1 MGAALLPEGQ
11 EFLLRQTR
19 LLGLHFWR
27 STFGIPGR
35 ASDGLLQVIGR
46 LKHLTRLDCHF
57 SDQHRLLSNPE
68 PPSLLGPAMDEGVR
82 CLSSLQSLQD
92 LRLTVNIYH
101 YAVTGQALSTIG
113 SLHHCVVHSH
123 YVTVT
128 LRTVTVTKSRS
139 IQHNP

>member
-1 MGAALLPEGQ
+1 
-11 EFLLRQTR
+11 
-19 LLGLHFWR
+19 
-27 STFGIPGR
+27 
-35 ASDGLLQVIGR
+35 
-46 LKHLTRLDCHF
+46 
-57 SDQHRLLSNPE
+57 
-68 PPSLLGPAMDEGVR
+68 MDEGVR